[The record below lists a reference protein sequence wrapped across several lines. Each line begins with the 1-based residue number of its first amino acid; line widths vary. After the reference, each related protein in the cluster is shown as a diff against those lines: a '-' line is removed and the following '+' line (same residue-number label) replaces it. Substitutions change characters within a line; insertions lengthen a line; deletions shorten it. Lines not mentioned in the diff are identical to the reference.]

1 MLVWKINICEDM
13 IFVEMLVEQ
22 IWNLDSLKR
31 RNFNKGEANQEMLL
45 QCVEDGSVLMVD
57 ICWHL

>member
-1 MLVWKINICEDM
+1 M

-45 QCVEDGSVLMVD
+45 QCVEDESVLMVD